1 MDLDSK
7 NNLSE
12 EEKLNSYTWKEI
24 KDNKKWVVINGYVY
38 DLTNFLRKHPGG
50 ARILT
55 HMFGEDSTV
64 NIFRLRQ

>member
-1 MDLDSK
+1 MDLDCK

-24 KDNKKWVVINGYVY
+24 RDPNKKWIVINGYVY

-50 ARILT
+50 ARYFLEFVSILK
-55 HMFGEDSTV
+55 
-64 NIFRLRQ
+64 